1 MSLPPPRDCP
11 AGAASLSRPAAA
23 GIVAALLLLHTLG
36 VLDHDLWTPDEP
48 RVAAIAREVAEGAWT
63 VPTLNGAPFLEEP
76 PLYVWCAAL
85 VYKLAGTGMP
95 PAPRVVSALFG
106 LGGLVA
112 MYFLAA
118 DLAGRERG
126 RRVGLLAALA
136 LGISFEYFHTAHRV
150 VVDGALVFFT
160 TAAAAAGL
168 RGLRAERGGIRA
180 AWLATS
186 YFLTS
191 LAFMTKGA
199 IGIAVPALFFLAVA
213 AGLRR
218 PGLLRR
224 AYLWAAP
231 LIFLATAGPWFF
243 FLHRRL
249 GAEGFHTLLV
259 DNTLGRVLPAMAGSR
274 GHVRPFHFYLPL
286 LPLHLLPATLFG
298 LGGILR
304 RLRSRGALTEAE
316 RGAYDTALIWLLLGL
331 LMLSLATT
339 KRAVYLVPF
348 FPAAALIG
356 GLWLDAF
363 LRGEGGAYERVA
375 GYLLS
380 ALLALLAAA
389 LAAAPPFLA
398 GAGFRAAFAGSLL
411 GFGAAVGTACAIRR
425 GERGLALAM
434 FTGGLVLTVA
444 YAGAALVPPLDRLKS
459 LGPVSRRIDELVPR
473 ERDIF
478 LLDPDETTAGMMSL
492 YAGRRAIELPDAA
505 ALERRLSPA
514 EELHVITV
522 DKTEREEHAR
532 FEAVRALGAEVLLED
547 VRPHS
552 RAIRLLRVRR
562 P

>member
-1 MSLPPPRDCP
+1 
-11 AGAASLSRPAAA
+11 
-23 GIVAALLLLHTLG
+23 
-36 VLDHDLWTPDEP
+36 
-48 RVAAIAREVAEGAWT
+48 
-63 VPTLNGAPFLEEP
+63 
-76 PLYVWCAAL
+76 
-85 VYKLAGTGMP
+85 
-95 PAPRVVSALFG
+95 
-106 LGGLVA
+106 
-112 MYFLAA
+112 
-118 DLAGRERG
+118 
-126 RRVGLLAALA
+126 
-136 LGISFEYFHTAHRV
+136 
-150 VVDGALVFFT
+150 
-160 TAAAAAGL
+160 
-168 RGLRAERGGIRA
+168 
-180 AWLATS
+180 
-186 YFLTS
+186 
-191 LAFMTKGA
+191 
-199 IGIAVPALFFLAVA
+199 
-213 AGLRR
+213 
-218 PGLLRR
+218 
-224 AYLWAAP
+224 
-231 LIFLATAGPWFF
+231 
-243 FLHRRL
+243 
-249 GAEGFHTLLV
+249 
-259 DNTLGRVLPAMAGSR
+259 
-274 GHVRPFHFYLPL
+274 
-286 LPLHLLPATLFG
+286 
-298 LGGILR
+298 
-304 RLRSRGALTEAE
+304 
-316 RGAYDTALIWLLLGL
+316 
-331 LMLSLATT
+331 MLSLATT